1 MKVGILGAGL
11 SGITLAYLL
20 QEDERIES
28 IELLE
33 KADKPGGLCR
43 SYPFAGIDCDVGPHI
58 IFSKNK
64 DVLDLMVRLLGDN
77 VHKLRRSNKIFHDG
91 RFIKYP
97 FENELSALSAP
108 ERDFCLNAFLNNPY
122 ENYAPES
129 MLEFFLA
136 TFGEGITNLYLRPY
150 NEKIWKFDPA
160 FMDTQMVDRI
170 PKPPREDIIK
180 SAEGVVTEGYV
191 HQLHFYYPK
200 HGGVQS
206 LLNAF
211 LKLLGNKVAIH
222 TGATVQQVAKLA
234 NGWEVLTANGGKKFY
249 DKLVSTMPVSEM
261 IPVLQP
267 EIPEDVRQAAKNL
280 KFNSI
285 AICLIHVTH
294 DHLGDNFAVMVPDKK
309 ILFHRISKLDF
320 LVPEDERD
328 GATRFM
334 VEVTYRAGDQISKLT
349 DEELLDRVVEDLV
362 RLKFIDD
369 ANAVQARQILRQRHA
384 YVIYDLHHRKNM
396 KTLREYCEG
405 KLGMTLHGR
414 FGEFD
419 YINMDAVIER
429 SMKRAKEI
437 LSQQI
442 KA

>member
-11 SGITLAYLL
+11 SGISLAYLL
-20 QEDERIES
+20 QEDKRVES
-28 IELLE
+28 VELWE
-33 KADKPGGLCR
+33 KADKPGGLAR
-43 SYPFAGIDCDVGPHI
+43 SYPFAGIHCDIGPHI

-64 DVLDLMVRLLGDN
+64 EVLDLMVRLLGDN
-77 VHKLRRSNKIFHDG
+77 VHKLRRSSKIFHDG

-97 FENELSALSAP
+97 FENELSALSPA
-108 ERDFCLNAFLNNPY
+108 ERDYCLNSFLNNPY
-122 ENYAPES
+122 ESYAPES

-170 PKPPREDIIK
+170 PKPPPEDIIK
-180 SAEGVVTEGYV
+180 SAQGVATEGYI
-191 HQLHFYYPK
+191 HQLYFYYPK

-206 LLNAF
+206 LLDAF
-211 LKLLGNKVAIH
+211 LNLLGEKVAIR
-222 TGATVQQVAKLA
+222 TNAAVRQVVKLA
-234 NGWEVLTANGGKKFY
+234 DGWEVQTAGGEKKFC
-249 DKLVSTMPVSEM
+249 DKLISTMPVSDL
-261 IPVLQP
+261 IPMLQP
-267 EIPEDVRQAAKNL
+267 EAPEEVRLAAKNL

-285 AICLIHVTH
+285 AVCLIHVTR
-294 DHLGDNFAVMVPDKK
+294 DNLGDNLSVNVADKQ
-309 ILFHRISKLDF
+309 ILFHRITKLDF

-328 GATRFM
+328 GTGRFM
-334 VEVTYRAGDQISKLT
+334 VDVTYRDGDQISKLT
-349 DEELLDRVVEDLV
+349 DAEMLDRVVQDMV

-369 ANAVQARQILRQRHA
+369 ANIVQAREIVRQKHA

-396 KTLREYCEG
+396 KTLRDFCEG
-405 KLGMTLHGR
+405 KLGLTLHGR

-419 YINMDAVIER
+419 YINMDVVIER

-437 LSQQI
+437 LS
-442 KA
+442 